1 MDNSNTYFIVFKNLS
16 ECDYIA
22 LSDVSEWCDGSLK
35 DAFDVIKFLVSNGAV
50 KDVGKGKFK
59 VIADEEIFEN
69 MRREINCYKR
79 AISEERLQEIADTM
93 PLQLLSVLGF
103 LERNPGSTYV
113 EIRDFVREVVEK
125 DPLYYLAESGIIV
138 AVQDG
143 YIMRYYNT
151 IPTETLNRLPHLLS
165 NSIATNKGIGLTER
179 FAFCG
184 FDSWEEWHY
193 GEDEEIENQQ
203 EVEIEEVDLITRIM
217 RKMIDDE
224 SSAGESKCDESDDYK
239 NEEIEN
245 ERKKEYLASKITDVF
260 KDRTFPVVFENS
272 KGVKL
277 AISDAT
283 IHGDPYDWLKKCV
296 MESDD
301 ATILEFFGV
310 DVNLPELRKTEC
322 IAISLLIGSLTLKYN
337 DEVGEVNR
345 NIRLDTNEADNIAY
359 RYLMRYGALKF
370 NAEVDTSEARL
381 SMFRFHQKRSWCYVA
396 DVPVTLENEEV
407 PGVTLHA
414 RVRLIGDAKYVVKRA
429 AYTNLISDIKPFL
442 GKYFTKEKDPFDSY
456 LAEAY
461 VVMEN
466 KRKLTLEKELVT
478 QLNEEEVAS
487 INGDNGITI
496 KCVFKDKK

>member
-1 MDNSNTYFIVFKNLS
+1 MDNSNTYYMVFKNLS
-16 ECDYIA
+16 ECDFIS
-22 LSDVSEWCDGSLK
+22 LNDVGEWCDGSLK
-35 DAFDVIKFLVSNGAV
+35 DAFDVIKFLVSKGAV

-59 VIADEEIFEN
+59 VIADKEILDN
-69 MRREINCYKR
+69 MCREVNCYKR

-93 PLQLLSVLGF
+93 PLQILSVIGF

-143 YIMRYYNT
+143 CIMRYYNT
-151 IPTETLNRLPHLLS
+151 LPTETINRLPHLLS
-165 NSIATNKGIGLTER
+165 NSISTNKGVELTER

-217 RKMIDDE
+217 RKMIGNESFADE
-224 SSAGESKCDESDDYK
+224 EA
-239 NEEIEN
+239 
-245 ERKKEYLASKITDVF
+245 ERKKEYLASKITNVF

-310 DVNLPELRKTEC
+310 DVNLPEVRKTKC
-322 IAISLLIGSLTLKYN
+322 IAISILVKSLTLKYN

-345 NIRLDTNEADNIAY
+345 NIRLDTNEADNITY

-370 NAEVDTSEARL
+370 NAEVDTSEIRL
-381 SMFRFHQKRSWCYVA
+381 SRFRFHQKRVWCCVT

-414 RVRLIGDAKYVVKRA
+414 RVSLDGVAKYVVKRA

-478 QLNEEEVAS
+478 QLSEEEVAS
-487 INGDNGITI
+487 INGDTGITI

>member
-1 MDNSNTYFIVFKNLS
+1 MDNSNTYYIVFKNLS
-16 ECDYIA
+16 ERDFIA
-22 LSDVSEWCDGSLK
+22 LSDVAEWCDGSLK

-59 VIADEEIFEN
+59 VIADEGIFEN

-93 PLQLLSVLGF
+93 PLQLLSVIGF
-103 LERNPGSTYV
+103 LERNPGSTYE

-151 IPTETLNRLPHLLS
+151 IPTETINRLPNLLS
-165 NSIATNKGIGLTER
+165 NSIATNKGVGLTER

-193 GEDEEIENQQ
+193 GEDEEIENPQ

-217 RKMIDDE
+217 RKMIGNESFADE
-224 SSAGESKCDESDDYK
+224 EA
-239 NEEIEN
+239 

-345 NIRLDTNEADNIAY
+345 NIRLDTNEADNITY

-370 NAEVDTSEARL
+370 NAEVDTSETRL

-414 RVRLIGDAKYVVKRA
+414 RVRLNGVAKDVVKRA

-461 VVMEN
+461 VVMESE
-466 KRKLTLEKELVT
+466 RKLVLEKELVT
-478 QLNEEEVAS
+478 QLSEEEVAS
-487 INGDNGITI
+487 INGDTGITI